1 MRRFN
6 GVMVGT
12 VREVSD
18 PNGEGRVRVE
28 FPWLG
33 GRSRSYWA
41 AIAAPMAGRGRG
53 AFFMP
58 EVDDE
63 VVVAFDRG
71 DVNHPY
77 ILGFTWNGRDM
88 PPSTAVRE
96 RMFRSVNGHAIRF
109 LDSTPM
115 NGNMG
120 GIVIED
126 AHGNRITLSNG
137 KVAIKSVGVLEIEAA
152 HISLKGP
159 NGAWRRNVTGNN
171 NPI

>member
-1 MRRFN
+1 MRRFS
-6 GVMVGT
+6 GVMIGT
-12 VREVSD
+12 VKEVVD

-33 GRSRSYWA
+33 GTSQSYWA
-41 AIAAPMAGRGRG
+41 SVVSLMAGKDRG

-58 EVDDE
+58 EIDDE

-71 DVNHPY
+71 DTNHAY
-77 ILGFTWNGRDM
+77 ILGFTWNGRDK

-96 RMFRSVNGHAIRF
+96 RMIRSVNGHAIRF
-109 LDSTPM
+109 LDSTPV
-115 NGNMG
+115 NGNKG

-126 AHGNRITLSNG
+126 AHGNMITLSNG
-137 KVAIKSVGVLEIEAA
+137 KVAIKSVAVLEIEAA
-152 HISLKGP
+152 HIRLKGP
-159 NGAWRRNVTGNN
+159 NDAWHRNVSPNN